1 MNKLEEKRNQF
12 RQLITDEEIKL
23 FLNPLG
29 GI

>member
-23 FLNPLG
+23 FLNPLV